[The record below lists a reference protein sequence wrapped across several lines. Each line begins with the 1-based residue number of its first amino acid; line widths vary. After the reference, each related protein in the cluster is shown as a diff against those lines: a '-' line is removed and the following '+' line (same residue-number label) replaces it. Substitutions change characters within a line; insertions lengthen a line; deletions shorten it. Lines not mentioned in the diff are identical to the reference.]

1 MNLYSIKMRASK
13 DIDGRS
19 VHISGAEK
27 IVSENNIANCANT
40 LIKRALNHENGR
52 ADFVNVK
59 VEAIENDNILELKAL
74 PVTCRVV
81 NSKEDGYLEI
91 QKELEKIG
99 VKSTQKIFER
109 LKEVEP
115 MRGAMLLDINTFER
129 LEPKQDRGL
138 RATYMDSD
146 KYNLSSSKN
155 HFREAIILATKV
167 ANAPHIVGE
176 ICISDDVNYTI
187 GYFASIKSGY
197 VRITKLKDVGDTF
210 GGRIFLYNGKTQK
223 DLEETIDFIEN
234 KPVIVTN
241 VPELKTNT
249 DKWEYLKKNIETLK
263 ENQLYRTQSV
273 ITNNANSDVQIAD
286 KNYKMFASNNYLGLA
301 NNDEIKEYAVK
312 MLQEYGTGT
321 GGSRLVCGNFDLHNQ
336 LEEKIANFKGCESA
350 IVFNSGYCANVAV
363 LSAMF
368 KENDVIFSDELNHAS
383 IIDGC
388 KLSKARTI
396 IYKHNDLAD
405 LEEKINKISYEKG
418 VIVSDAVFSMDGD
431 IANLPEIL
439 RLAKKYN
446 LFSYIDEA
454 HSTGVLGKTGRGIC
468 EYYNLKE
475 HPDILMGTLSKAI
488 GSEGGYIAGKKL
500 LTDYLRN
507 TARSY
512 IFSTS
517 ISAAPIA
524 AAIKSFELLQKDNSY
539 VENLHENINYF
550 NKLLQENGIDVVSK
564 TPIFSIII
572 GDEEKAMRVAEY
584 LMDKKFFIKAIRY
597 PTVAKGQARL
607 RIALNATHS
616 KDDMKELVKILSE
629 VIK

>member
-1 MNLYSIKMRASK
+1 MNLFSIKMRASK
-13 DIDGRS
+13 DIDGKNI
-19 VHISGAEK
+19 HISGAEK
-27 IVSENNIANCANT
+27 IVNENDISNCANT

-59 VEAIENDNILELKAL
+59 VEAIESDNILKLKAL

-129 LEPKQDRGL
+129 LEPKQDRGI

-197 VRITKLKDVGDTF
+197 VRITKLKDVGETF

-234 KPVIVTN
+234 KPVIVTD
-241 VPELKTNT
+241 VPELNKDKN
-249 DKWEYLKKNIETLK
+249 KWEYLGKKINDLK

-273 ITNNANSDVQIAD
+273 IAENSNSVVQIGNE
-286 KNYKMFASNNYLGLA
+286 NYKMFASNNYLGFA
-301 NNDEIKEYAVK
+301 NNEEIKEYSIKSVK
-312 MLQEYGTGT
+312 KYGTGT
-321 GGSRLVCGNFDLHNQ
+321 GGSRLVCGNFDLHSQ
-336 LEEKIANFKGCESA
+336 LEQKIAEFKNCESA

-388 KLSKARTI
+388 KLSKAKTV
-396 IYKHNDLAD
+396 IYNHNDLAD
-405 LEEKINKISYEKG
+405 LEEKINKISYEHG

-439 RLAKKYN
+439 NLAKKYN

-454 HSTGVLGKTGRGIC
+454 HSTGVLGKTGKGIC
-468 EYYNLKE
+468 EYYNLDE

-488 GSEGGYIAGKKL
+488 GSEGGYVAGKKL
-500 LTDYLRN
+500 LTDYLKN

-524 AAIKSFELLQKDNSY
+524 AAIKSFEILQKDNSY
-539 VENLHENINYF
+539 VVNLHENINYF
-550 NKLLQENGIDVVSK
+550 NKLLQENGIDVVSE

-616 KDDMKELVKILSE
+616 KNHMKELVKVLSE